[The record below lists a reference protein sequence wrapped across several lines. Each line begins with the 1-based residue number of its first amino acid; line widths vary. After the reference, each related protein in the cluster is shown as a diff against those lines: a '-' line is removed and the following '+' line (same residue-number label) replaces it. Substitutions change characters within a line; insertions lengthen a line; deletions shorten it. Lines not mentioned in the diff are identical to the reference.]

1 MDSEQAAIPS
11 FQKSFSESK
20 LSGCLFHLSKS
31 YMRKI
36 VELGLKKDHETNH
49 EVALALKMLPSLAF
63 ENEEEIGNAY
73 VPGAQ
78 STGFS
83 TKKVQN
89 IMHACVERTA
99 NLS

>member
-1 MDSEQAAIPS
+1 MLLVLE
-11 FQKSFSESK
+11 KSNFWLTGGFFEVANF
-20 LSGCLFHLSKS
+20 LSTYYIHVSLLGCLFHLSKS

-36 VELGLKKDHETNH
+36 VELGLKKDYETNH
-49 EVALALKMLPSLAF
+49 EIALALKMLPSLAF

-83 TKKVQN
+83 TKK
-89 IMHACVERTA
+89 
-99 NLS
+99 